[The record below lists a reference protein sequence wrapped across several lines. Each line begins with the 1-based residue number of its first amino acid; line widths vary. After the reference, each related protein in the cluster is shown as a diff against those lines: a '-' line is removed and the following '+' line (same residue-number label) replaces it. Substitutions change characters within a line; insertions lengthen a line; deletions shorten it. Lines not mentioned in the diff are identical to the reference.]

1 MQLGPMEQLV
11 YEQMIAE
18 YPAMAEEGKTFTY
31 NKYRNGRTFD
41 SPEEVVY
48 LLTNKMWDVFDETL
62 DCIEE
67 KGGQFGEN

>member
-31 NKYRNGRTFD
+31 NKYRNGRAFD

-48 LLTNKMWDVFDETL
+48 LLTNQMWDAFDEAL

-67 KGGQFGEN
+67 KGEQYGES